1 MAAKGMVGRRVD
13 VSELNDAESWDH
25 CVAYLIGPKLVGV
38 DPGIR
43 KRNALE
49 LAAAA
54 LRAAGEHDLARKLLD
69 NKPLARGM

>member
-1 MAAKGMVGRRVD
+1 MKWNAAMAAKGMVGRRVE
-13 VSELNDAESWDH
+13 VSELTEEESWDH

-43 KRNALE
+43 KRNAME

-54 LRAAGEHDLARKLLD
+54 LRAAGEHDLATELL
-69 NKPLARGM
+69 A

>member
-13 VSELNDAESWDH
+13 VSELNDTESWDY
-25 CVAYLIGPKLVGV
+25 CVDYLIGPKLVGV

-54 LRAAGEHDLARKLLD
+54 LRAAGEHDLATELL
-69 NKPLARGM
+69 A